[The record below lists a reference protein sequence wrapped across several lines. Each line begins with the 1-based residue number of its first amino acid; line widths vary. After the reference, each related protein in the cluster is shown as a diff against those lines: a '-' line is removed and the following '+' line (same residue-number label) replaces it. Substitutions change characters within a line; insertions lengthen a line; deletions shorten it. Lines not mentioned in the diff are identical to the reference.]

1 MRQSRALGPV
11 AKQVTVVFSVMTSGR
26 RLWARGLCNMP
37 DMGDNGQ
44 KPCGGPCNRSTD

>member
-37 DMGDNGQ
+37 DMGGKGQ